1 MPQDSVFKRN
11 VTINPGGHSLVH
23 KLKYR
28 SHSVGYEARLA
39 LYMLRL
45 TFIYF
50 PQFSFHISYG
60 TGKGN
65 YLDNQK
71 LHKIGD
77 HFLYSPDLY
86 I

>member
-1 MPQDSVFKRN
+1 M
-11 VTINPGGHSLVH
+11 H

-39 LYMLRL
+39 LNMLRL